1 MKKLFCLILA
11 LLLLSGC
18 TPAQPREKT
27 TYLDVFDTVTA
38 IIGDAAA
45 AEEIH
50 DELLRYHRL
59 FDIYNTYEGI
69 NNLKTVND
77 MAGISP
83 VEVDEAII
91 RLLTDCLDYYAITDG
106 RVNIAMGSILQLWHT
121 AREESLLHPESAC
134 IPSADALA
142 KAAEHT
148 DIANLIIDREHST
161 VYLAD
166 GEMSLDVGAV
176 AKGWAAQKAAESAPE
191 GMLISLGGNVVAT
204 GPKTENTPWTV
215 GVQDPHASGLYET
228 LPLYEGAIVTSG
240 DYQRTYTINGTEYPH
255 IIDPETGMPAMLWSS
270 VTVICTDSG
279 LADAL
284 STALFLMPFEEGA
297 ALCKAHGAKA
307 LYVDKD
313 GNRFSTEEQ

>member
-1 MKKLFCLILA
+1 MKTLLCLFLS

-18 TPAQPREKT
+18 TTVQAREKS
-27 TYLDVFDTVTA
+27 TYLDVFDTVTT
-38 IIGDAAA
+38 IIGDTAA

-59 FDIYNTYEGI
+59 FDIYNTYEGL

-77 MAGISP
+77 RAGIAP
-83 VEVDEAII
+83 VEVDEAVIELLSDCMEYY
-91 RLLTDCLDYYAITDG
+91 RLTDG
-106 RVNIAMGSILQLWHT
+106 RVNIAMGSVLRLWHT
-121 AREESLLHPESAC
+121 AREESLLYPESAY
-134 IPSADALA
+134 IPSADALSE
-142 KAAEHT
+142 AAEHT

-191 GMLISLGGNVVAT
+191 GMLLSLGGNVVAT
-204 GPKTENTPWTV
+204 GPKEEDTPWTV
-215 GVQDPHASGLYET
+215 GVQDPHGGGLFET
-228 LPLYEGAIVTSG
+228 IPLYEGAMVTSG
-240 DYQRTYTINGTEYPH
+240 DYQRTYTVNGTEYPH

-270 VTVICTDSG
+270 VTVTCPDSG

-284 STALFLMPFEEGA
+284 STALFLMPFEEGM
-297 ALCKAHGAKA
+297 ALCEICGAEA

-313 GNRFSTEEQ
+313 GNRFSTEDH